1 MKAVLR
7 CHDAYELLNFSL
19 PVWSRTMDL
28 HTHPSV
34 VFFYSYSLS
43 PSSITIDVPDV
54 ISTASVCILVQTQ
67 MTQTF
72 HQGLTR
78 ASSRVC
84 RVLSLWPNVSIT
96 SKTPSNVRHVVVS
109 LYLLSPFVIL
119 P

>member
-54 ISTASVCILVQTQ
+54 ISTAFSMYL
-67 MTQTF
+67 
-72 HQGLTR
+72 GLNINDSNLSSGLDTR
-78 ASSRVC
+78 FKSRVSRLIPLAQ
-84 RVLSLWPNVSIT
+84 RVYHFKDP
-96 SKTPSNVRHVVVS
+96 K
-109 LYLLSPFVIL
+109 
-119 P
+119 